1 MDGLLGFELSVPAPA
16 ATLALSHMFLRTD
29 NAAAAAHFALPS
41 SHIELDSARP
51 DLLLLRVMGRA
62 LVMCM
67 GEEQPVKE
75 WVEQQLLVL
84 AKVRPGITSWW
95 DCRRRGC
102 AWNDI
107 PQTNHTCVACG
118 DSLHELGASTYPIL
132 EEQI

>member
-16 ATLALSHMFLRTD
+16 ATLALTLMFLRTD
-29 NAAAAAHFALPS
+29 DAAAAAHFALPS
-41 SHIELDSARP
+41 SRIELDAARP

-62 LVMCM
+62 LVKW

-95 DCRRRGC
+95 DCRRRGH

-107 PQTNHTCVACG
+107 PQTSMSIRIHHCRRNMHLISKDQRPVW
-118 DSLHELGASTYPIL
+118 PV
-132 EEQI
+132 